1 MSVEIKS
8 GLGKEGISDFKTALI
23 RDETTCNWVNL
34 RVRFTCDTA
43 VSVMGTDDREELLYT
58 SDLEDHLFV
67 VFANAYLIMQITSL
81 PSAHKGDTNF
91 PGCVLRI

>member
-1 MSVEIKS
+1 
-8 GLGKEGISDFKTALI
+8 
-23 RDETTCNWVNL
+23 
-34 RVRFTCDTA
+34 
-43 VSVMGTDDREELLYT
+43 MGTDDREELLYT